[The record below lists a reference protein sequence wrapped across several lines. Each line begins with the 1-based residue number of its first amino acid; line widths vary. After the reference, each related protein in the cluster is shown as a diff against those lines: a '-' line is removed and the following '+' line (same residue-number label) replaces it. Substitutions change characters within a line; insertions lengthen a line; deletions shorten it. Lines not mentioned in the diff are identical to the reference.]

1 MSVAPCV
8 YADDAYLIAQFP
20 GVVVLA
26 PETWLVTVLAAQV
39 GQYSVSLGASQYP
52 ATAAL
57 APVYPE
63 VAVSVPAIA
72 DGLVNALGASLIA
85 GVSPTGDNGLLVAS
99 VASTSLALTV
109 AGPAADTISAT
120 LIAGGDT
127 NAASR
132 LFWLERA
139 KCGLPPCCA
148 FGCCI
153 ADFTLMHAAL
163 AAHLLYVYG
172 NVSPTGGSASA
183 FQSMRLGPASL
194 TKGKSEWSGNPADA
208 FLDTTAPGS
217 LYLYLRS
224 KYILPIMC
232 S

>member
-8 YADDAYLIAQFP
+8 YADDAYLIAAFP
-20 GVVVLA
+20 GVVVTA
-26 PETWLVTVLAAQV
+26 PETWLVTVLAAQA
-39 GQYSVSLGASQYP
+39 GQYAVLLGASGYP
-52 ATAAL
+52 VVAAVD
-57 APVYPE
+57 PVPPE
-63 VAVSVPAIA
+63 VAVDLPAIA
-72 DGLVNALGASLIA
+72 DGLVTALGASPLA
-85 GVSPTGDNGLLVAS
+85 AVAPTGANALTVAS

-109 AGPAADTISAT
+109 TGPAENTISAT
-120 LIAGGDT
+120 LISGGDT

-132 LFWLERA
+132 AFWLERA

-148 FGCCI
+148 FVCCR

-194 TKGKSEWSGNPADA
+194 TKGKSEWSGNPADT
-208 FLDTTAPGS
+208 FLDSTAPGQ

-224 KYILPIMC
+224 KYVLPIMC

>member
-8 YADDAYLIAQFP
+8 YADDAYLIAAFP
-20 GVVVLA
+20 GVVVLT
-26 PETWLVTVLAAQV
+26 PETWLVAVLAAAA
-39 GQYSVSLGASQYP
+39 GEYSVSLGAAQYP
-52 ATAAL
+52 VTAAL
-57 APVYPE
+57 APVYPQ
-63 VAVSVPAIA
+63 VAVNVAAIA
-72 DGLVNALGASLIA
+72 DGLVGALGASLIA
-85 GVSPTGDNGLLVAS
+85 AVSPTGDASLLVAS
-99 VASTSLALTV
+99 VASTSLTLTV
-109 AGPAADTISAT
+109 AGPAVDTISAT
-120 LIAGGDT
+120 LISGGDS
-127 NAASR
+127 NATAR
-132 LFWLERA
+132 TFWLDRA
-139 KCGLPPCCA
+139 KCGIPPCCT
-148 FGCCI
+148 FGGCI

-224 KYILPIMC
+224 KYVLPIMC